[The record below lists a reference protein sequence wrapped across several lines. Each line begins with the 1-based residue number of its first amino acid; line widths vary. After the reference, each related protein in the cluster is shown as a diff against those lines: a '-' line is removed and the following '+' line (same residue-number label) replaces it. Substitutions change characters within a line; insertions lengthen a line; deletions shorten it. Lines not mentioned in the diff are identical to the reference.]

1 MKDPLPIMPITSSLA
16 GVVTLPGSKSLT
28 NRALI
33 LAALAD
39 RLVTIEGALFS
50 RDTELMVAAL
60 RNLGFSVEVDA
71 AQRRIAVEGRGGCI
85 PGAEASLLV
94 GNAGTVARFLT
105 AMLQV
110 HPAGSFNL
118 DGDAPMRQRPM
129 RGLLDTLAAQGARFV
144 FGGEPGCFPFKM
156 HTRGLAGGD
165 WSVDASASSQMLSAL
180 LMIAPLAGSPVTV
193 LAPGTRPA
201 FVKITLEQMR
211 QFGIRAEA
219 DWETGRFTVYPGA
232 YTHPDGIYKIEP
244 DVTAASYF
252 MALPYVTGGSLTLA
266 DLPPELLQGDA
277 RFREV
282 VEAMGL
288 VVQTGPDGWTVRKEF
303 GPGGA
308 LDFDFETFSDTF
320 LTLAALTPLLPYPT
334 TIRGIGHT
342 RHQET
347 DRVKAMQTELHK
359 LGQTVEVSEDTLRVI
374 PRRPVLEEMAME
386 GQTVI
391 KTYEDHR
398 VAMSF
403 GILGCADI
411 RGDGKSWLAIGD
423 PTCCGKTF
431 PEFFQVLGGLRLHQ
445 SAGDRE

>member
-1 MKDPLPIMPITSSLA
+1 MPITSALA
-16 GVVTLPGSKSLT
+16 GRVALPGSKSLT
-28 NRALI
+28 NRALVM
-33 LAALAD
+33 AALAQGA
-39 RLVTIEGALFS
+39 VTIQGALFS

-71 AQRRIAVEGRGGCI
+71 DRRQIAVEGRGGRI
-85 PGAEASLLV
+85 PRSEASLLV

-110 HPAGSFNL
+110 HPAGSFAL
-118 DGDAPMRQRPM
+118 DGDTPMRQRPM
-129 RGLLDTLAAQGARFV
+129 QGLLDTLAGQGARFV
-144 FGGEPGCFPFKM
+144 FGGETGCFPFQM
-156 HTRGLAGGD
+156 HTRGLTGGN

-180 LMIAPLAGSPVTV
+180 LMIAPLAGSLVTV
-193 LAPGTRPA
+193 SAPGTRPA
-201 FVKITLEQMR
+201 FVNLTLEQMR
-211 QFGIRAEA
+211 QCGIRAEA
-219 DWETGRFTVYPGA
+219 DWETGRFTVYPGTYA
-232 YTHPDGIYKIEP
+232 VPDGVYKIEP

-266 DLPPELLQGDA
+266 DLPPKPLQGDA

-282 VEAMGL
+282 AEAMGL
-288 VVQTGPDGWTVRKEF
+288 IIQTGSGGWTVRKER

-347 DRVKAMQTELHK
+347 DRVKAMETELGK
-359 LGQTVEVSEDTLRVI
+359 LGQTVEVTEDTLRVI
-374 PRRPVLEEMAME
+374 PRRPVLEEMAMA
-386 GQTVI
+386 GKTAI

-403 GILGCADI
+403 GVLGSADV
-411 RGDGKSWLAIGD
+411 RGDGQPWLAICD
-423 PTCCGKTF
+423 PVCCGKTF
-431 PEFFQVLGGLRLHQ
+431 PDFFHVLEGLRLRLP
-445 SAGDRE
+445 AGHRE